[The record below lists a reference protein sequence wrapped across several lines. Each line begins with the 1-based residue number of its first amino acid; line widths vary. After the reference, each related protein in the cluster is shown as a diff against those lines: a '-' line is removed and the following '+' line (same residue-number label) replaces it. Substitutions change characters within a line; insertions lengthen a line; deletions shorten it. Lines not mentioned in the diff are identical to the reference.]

1 MDKSNTIKLFEQFK
15 KGSHEAFCDIYKIYY
30 NRLLRFGNIFCN
42 DKHLTENII
51 QDFFIKMFKNPE
63 KLNHVINLE
72 VYLFKSIKQN
82 IISELNKE
90 TRRTIIRKL
99 VIDLDEKNESVE
111 QKLIHEEL
119 SKERILWLKSHIDS
133 LPIRQKEIIYLRFYE
148 GLSYDQITQLTSLS
162 NQVARNYVSRALEKL
177 RDKIVRKQI

>member
-1 MDKSNTIKLFEQFK
+1 MNKDITIKLFERFK
-15 KGSHEAFCDIYKIYY
+15 QGNQEAFCDIYKIYY
-30 NRLLRFGNIFCN
+30 NKLLRFGSIFSN
-42 DKHLTENII
+42 DYNLVENVI
-51 QDFFIKMFKNPE
+51 QDFFIKMFKTPD

-90 TRRTIIRKL
+90 NRRTVIRKL
-99 VIDLDEKNESVE
+99 VIDLDDKDDSIE
-111 QKLIHEEL
+111 QELIRKEL
-119 SKERILWLKSHIDS
+119 SQERILWLKSHIDS

-162 NQVARNYVSRALEKL
+162 NQVARNYVSRALDKL
-177 RDKIVRKQI
+177 RHKMLRKQK